1 MQVFGGA
8 AEVLFLAYGN
18 KAAKL
23 FEFIHRC
30 NPGINLCRLWFV
42 LGSIFHYILRR
53 QQIHKLAALKRAS
66 DVGHEFVDR
75 LAGGMNMNRRKFI
88 TSTGAAGLLAANGMT
103 SAAAPKV
110 TLAKPVL
117 MKVGDQTAPTNETH
131 LKYLA
136 RYSVRNIC
144 GYPEIEGDRLYATV
158 EELNRMVDLAG
169 KCGISIDCTAPPFL
183 ESSHIDK
190 EKHPAIM
197 LAQSPERDRDIEA
210 LQTMIKN
217 CAQAGIP
224 SIKYN
229 MSILGVVRTGR
240 TPGRGDAMYS
250 TWKLSE
256 AHPNPPLTRA
266 GHVDADMFWER
277 ITYFLDRVIPVANE
291 YKIRMACHPHDPGMP
306 PEGYQ
311 GVDRVLGTVDGL
323 KKFITIRESPYH
335 GLNFCQG
342 TVSEMLADPG
352 TEIYD
357 VIRYFGSRNKIFNV
371 HFRNI
376 RGHRNDF
383 LEVYP
388 DEGDVNFVKAIHVY
402 KEVGYP
408 YMLMPDHVPVAPNDP
423 NGLQSFAFCYG
434 YIRALI
440 QSLDS
445 VY

>member
-1 MQVFGGA
+1 M
-8 AEVLFLAYGN
+8 
-18 KAAKL
+18 
-23 FEFIHRC
+23 
-30 NPGINLCRLWFV
+30 
-42 LGSIFHYILRR
+42 
-53 QQIHKLAALKRAS
+53 
-66 DVGHEFVDR
+66 
-75 LAGGMNMNRRKFI
+75 
-88 TSTGAAGLLAANGMT
+88 
-103 SAAAPKV
+103 
-110 TLAKPVL
+110 
-117 MKVGDQTAPTNETH
+117 
-131 LKYLA
+131 A

-144 GYPEIEGDRLYATV
+144 GYPQIEGDRIYATV
-158 EELNRMVDLAG
+158 EELNRMVDLAD
-169 KCGISIDCTAPPFL
+169 KSGISIDCIAPPFWRR
-183 ESSHIDK
+183 
-190 EKHPAIM
+190 AISTGRSIRPSCWRK
-197 LAQSPERDRDIEA
+197 ARSATATSKPCK
-210 LQTMIKN
+210 TMIKN

-256 AHPNPPLTRA
+256 AHPATPLTKA
-266 GHVDADMFWER
+266 GPVNADQFWER

-311 GVDRVLGTVDGL
+311 GVNRVLGTVNGL
-323 KKFITIRESPYH
+323 KKFITIQESPYH

-352 TEIYD
+352 KEIYD

-388 DEGDVNFVKAIHVY
+388 DEGDVNFVKAIQVY

-408 YMLMPDHVPVAPNDP
+408 YMLMPDHVPQAPNDP

-440 QSLDS
+440 QSVDS
-445 VY
+445 MCSTPA

>member
-1 MQVFGGA
+1 
-8 AEVLFLAYGN
+8 
-18 KAAKL
+18 
-23 FEFIHRC
+23 
-30 NPGINLCRLWFV
+30 
-42 LGSIFHYILRR
+42 
-53 QQIHKLAALKRAS
+53 
-66 DVGHEFVDR
+66 
-75 LAGGMNMNRRKFI
+75 
-88 TSTGAAGLLAANGMT
+88 
-103 SAAAPKV
+103 
-110 TLAKPVL
+110 
-117 MKVGDQTAPTNETH
+117 
-131 LKYLA
+131 
-136 RYSVRNIC
+136 
-144 GYPEIEGDRLYATV
+144 
-158 EELNRMVDLAG
+158 
-169 KCGISIDCTAPPFL
+169 
-183 ESSHIDK
+183 
-190 EKHPAIM
+190 M
-197 LAQSPERDRDIEA
+197 LAQSPERDRDIES

-256 AHPNPPLTRA
+256 AHPETPLTKA
-266 GHVDADMFWER
+266 GPVNADQFWER

-311 GVDRVLGTVDGL
+311 GVNRVLGTVNGL
-323 KKFITIRESPYH
+323 KKFITIQESPYH

-352 TEIYD
+352 KEIYD

-388 DEGDVNFVKAIHVY
+388 DEGDVNFVKAIQVY

-408 YMLMPDHVPVAPNDP
+408 YMLMPDHVPQAPNDP

-440 QSLDS
+440 QSVDS
-445 VY
+445 MCSTPA